1 MVTERRLVPPSG
13 VAGEPLGFPQASVAA
28 CAWGHTRP
36 LAPLPCWSTQDRP
49 APSAVK
55 DLDCQGLFGSFPNP
69 TALLRTCETWRATA
83 LGEVSLEA
91 WRSIPAIERGST
103 LAYLA
108 KRGTASRSLNFFQ
121 VNIDALPTRKQDEV
135 HGLLGQRAIAP
146 KPLVKPAQQQ
156 QAAGEPPA
164 TTNTMTSRSESLAGS
179 APGGGMGTILAVVGA
194 DGGLEGAHQGEGA
207 IDGSFKE
214 YQVPWASTHD
224 TFMHSRFA
232 CDAP

>member
-1 MVTERRLVPPSG
+1 M
-13 VAGEPLGFPQASVAA
+13 LGATHALWLHFLG
-28 CAWGHTRP
+28 WT
-36 LAPLPCWSTQDRP
+36 TQDRP

-83 LGEVSLEA
+83 LGEASLEA
-91 WRSIPAIERGST
+91 WRRIPAIERGST

-121 VNIDALPTRKQDEV
+121 VNIDALPTRKQAEV

-146 KPLVKPAQQQ
+146 KPIVKPTQQQ

-164 TTNTMTSRSESLAGS
+164 TTNTMPSRSESLAGS

-194 DGGLEGAHQGEGA
+194 DGGLDGALQGEGA
-207 IDGSFKE
+207 IEGSFKE